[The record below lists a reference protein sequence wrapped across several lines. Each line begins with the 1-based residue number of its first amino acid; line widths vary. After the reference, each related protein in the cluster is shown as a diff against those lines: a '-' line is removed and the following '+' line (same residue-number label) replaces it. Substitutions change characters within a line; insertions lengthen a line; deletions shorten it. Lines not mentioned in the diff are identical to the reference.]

1 MQTSVEL
8 QDPFSY
14 ALWPIIVMTVVL
26 VAGIVTLIVLYYY
39 KVWMKGSRKVPKPKA
54 APPVVIK
61 KRDPLEIRLDYLSR
75 IDTVQRKYEAGQID
89 ARVAHQELSAI
100 VRLFVNEMTGINI
113 HTFSLSELKSTRFV
127 TVSNLIEEFYAP
139 EFALRAEKDTMN
151 SIADARKVIQ
161 AWN

>member
-14 ALWPIIVMTVVL
+14 ALWPIILITVVL
-26 VAGIVTLIVLYYY
+26 VAGIVTLVLLYYFKY
-39 KVWMKGSRKVPKPKA
+39 LKTATRKVPKPKE
-54 APPVVIK
+54 APPVVVK
-61 KRDPLEIRLDYLSR
+61 KRNPIEIRLDYLSR
-75 IDTVQRKYEAGQID
+75 IDVVQRKYENNQID

-100 VRLFVNEMTGINI
+100 VRLFVNEMTGINT
-113 HTFSLSELKSTRFV
+113 HTFSLSELKTTRFV
-127 TVSNLIEEFYAP
+127 SVSNLIEAFYAP